1 MKEKGKKQTHQNKYN
16 KSINVKVK
24 LITLCII
31 SSCDKCQRFSKDKYN
46 NNTLHYECHVW
57 IIYVLSLFAYNSNVL
72 TSLFCKNGIYFFIN
86 NKFDKCQRFSKKKYT
101 NFCFSLN

>member
-31 SSCDKCQRFSKDKYN
+31 SSCDKSQRFSKDKFN
-46 NNTLHYECHVW
+46 NYTLHYEYHV
-57 IIYVLSLFAYNSNVL
+57 
-72 TSLFCKNGIYFFIN
+72 
-86 NKFDKCQRFSKKKYT
+86 
-101 NFCFSLN
+101 